1 MATRENKSNSVMKVI
16 SFLLQLS
23 LNVIF
28 YLIVILLIIMLT
40 QKAYHFSY
48 EIFGNVAVE
57 EEPGH
62 DRSIKI
68 SKGESTLDVAK
79 VLELN
84 GLIVN
89 KYSFYV
95 KAKLSKQVI
104 MPGKYIINS
113 SMTYDEI
120 FDVIT
125 NVATEDEE
133 STE

>member
-1 MATRENKSNSVMKVI
+1 MAARENKSNSVMKVI
-16 SFLLQLS
+16 SFFLQLS

-28 YLIVILLIIMLT
+28 YIIVILLIIMLT

-48 EIFGNVAVE
+48 EISVE

-89 KYSFYV
+89 KYSFFV

-125 NVATEDEE
+125 NVATEDDEE